1 MSHISLHI
9 KFVKPTLCD
18 DGLIM
23 FVTTCFDMD
32 LQEDILNVSGLP
44 CVKRS
49 CVEHSAMCWSK
60 STCVSVGH
68 LLVEEASTMC

>member
-1 MSHISLHI
+1 MSHISLYI

-49 CVEHSAMCWSK
+49 CVEQSAICWSRERLL
-60 STCVSVGH
+60 CVEAVKVG
-68 LLVEEASTMC
+68 LRLRPD